1 MFPSILTSRLTSKYD
16 CRYAERICGV
26 AIRQSDHKNK
36 NPRLS
41 EYAAAVNFCYLV
53 YTALQPERS
62 FMLYFRVSSSGSD
75 TKRSAVFRFRNLFKL
90 SAELIVYG
98 IKIGFGNKDGD
109 L

>member
-1 MFPSILTSRLTSKYD
+1 
-16 CRYAERICGV
+16 
-26 AIRQSDHKNK
+26 
-36 NPRLS
+36 
-41 EYAAAVNFCYLV
+41 
-53 YTALQPERS
+53 
-62 FMLYFRVSSSGSD
+62 MLYFPVSSSGSD